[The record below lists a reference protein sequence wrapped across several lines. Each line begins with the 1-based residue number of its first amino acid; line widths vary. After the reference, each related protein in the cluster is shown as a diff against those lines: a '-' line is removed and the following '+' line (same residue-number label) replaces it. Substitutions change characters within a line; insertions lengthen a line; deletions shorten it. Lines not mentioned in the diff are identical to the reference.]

1 MMLLVLVQGA
11 DFENHYLKAMRERYF
26 IKSMRPLSPR
36 SYGFDP
42 KFVLRDYYMLRK
54 WGGAVRVCMCVR
66 VRSHTLCLCNSVN
79 KEGIIPKSIDSES

>member
-1 MMLLVLVQGA
+1 MVLVEGA

-42 KFVLRDYYMLRK
+42 KFVLRDYYMFRK
-54 WGGAVRVCMCVR
+54 WGGAV
-66 VRSHTLCLCNSVN
+66 
-79 KEGIIPKSIDSES
+79 